1 MSAANYALETKTI
14 QRVASHPQCR
24 FIWTKHVLERM
35 AERKIEAS
43 AIKRVLITGQVTL
56 EETAKKDICWR
67 VEGTDVDGC
76 KLEAVVAVFEGAI
89 KIKVI
94 TVFES

>member
-1 MSAANYALETKTI
+1 METKKV
-14 QRVASHPQCR
+14 QQVASDPRCR
-24 FIWTKHVLERM
+24 LIWTKHVLERM

-43 AIKRVLITGQVTL
+43 AIKRVLTTGQVTL

-67 VEGTDVDGC
+67 VEGTNVDGGRI
-76 KLEAVVAVFEGAI
+76 AVVVAVYAGAI

-94 TVFES
+94 TVF